1 MDIKSKARISG
12 LLESP
17 EWTKE
22 MEAYRTILERETHQP
37 LPNEMFLDYAKQLS
51 DKEKLAMAL
60 TLEFPFAR
68 RELRKWPDMLFVKLL
83 RTYVQQAPGNI
94 ALKRRLMLTVLQKL
108 PYKQDED
115 WPPLTALLDEQ
126 EKRLETEGFWSHY
139 WTLYFHPGKSE
150 EHDLWLLEMKKLE
163 ERWLQTGDADLL
175 GELPTEAEA
184 PEEEHTDHAKLDKK
198 IKILGDLYKKE
209 SSTRQRLE
217 HDLVQKNKLIRMKSK
232 EMELLEEEI
241 ERLRDEAEQAADM
254 ISQQQ
259 STQTERDRH
268 WKREQTDWLEERHH
282 FMEQIRALNQQ
293 NKRLERTI
301 EDQKKDLDYQ
311 EKDKANLKQA
321 ISDVRNQLTS
331 PESIAKLLSHS
342 IEMELASVA
351 QSVPASRNDD
361 SRHTALASRN
371 RMRKALDLLDA
382 LDQYLMLNTLPIEE
396 VQPLRNKQTVEPIVC
411 EELEPEVQAED
422 SHPLLHVQ
430 PSPNS
435 LYGTFFRR
443 DHGGFIR
450 LESGESFNITESLVQ
465 QHELQHEAE
474 MLCTPVKQ
482 DGKSLYY
489 DLQLL
494 FQGDDAFSPIHQ
506 FDGYIETGE
515 GHLWFCVDMNDP
527 SNRYQIHYKDI
538 EIQKPAHGDP
548 CSFNVAEGSHI
559 ARLTKL
565 YRLQGEVLTADA
577 GKTKPVHPAQ
587 AEQSAS
593 KKNKEK
599 RKLLMSKEQ
608 PTPFLQDCLIT
619 IVGGVRKWF
628 EHVVHE
634 SGAELAHDTGDHPER
649 VAAELRRSQAL
660 FLLITSTSHRATWDG
675 IDIAKMYGIPHF
687 VIQGSKSNLR
697 SLLWDHREMIS
708 KANR

>member
-1 MDIKSKARISG
+1 MDMKSKARISG

-94 ALKRRLMLTVLQKL
+94 ALKRRLMLTVIQRL
-108 PYKQDED
+108 PYRSDED
-115 WPPLTALLDEQ
+115 FPSLATLLDEQ
-126 EKRLETEGFWSHY
+126 EERLVTEGFWPHY
-139 WTLYFHPGKSE
+139 WTIYFHPGKSGD
-150 EHDLWLLEMKKLE
+150 HDLWLLEMKKLE
-163 ERWLQTGDADLL
+163 ERWMQSGEADQKI
-175 GELPTEAEA
+175 ELPEHEEP
-184 PEEEHTDHAKLDKK
+184 PEDDPADNGKLDKK

-217 HDLVQKNKLIRMKSK
+217 HDLVQKNKLLRMKSK

-241 ERLRDEAEQAADM
+241 ERLREEADMAAAM

-259 STQTERDRH
+259 NTQADRDRH
-268 WKREQTDWLEERHH
+268 WKQEQADWLEERHH

-293 NKRLERTI
+293 HKRLERTV
-301 EDQKKDLDYQ
+301 EEQKKDLDYQ
-311 EKDKANLKQA
+311 EKDKANLRQA
-321 ISDVRNQLTS
+321 ISDVRNQLNS
-331 PESIAKLLSHS
+331 PESIARLLSHS
-342 IEMELASVA
+342 LELELASVA
-351 QSVPASRNDD
+351 QAIPSSRNDD
-361 SRHTALASRN
+361 SRQASLASRN

-382 LDQYLMLNTLPIEE
+382 LDQYLMLNTLPLEDTERSREKRAAGPIE
-396 VQPLRNKQTVEPIVC
+396 C
-411 EELEPEVQAED
+411 EEQELEEQETE
-422 SHPLLHVQ
+422 SHPLLQVQ

-443 DHGGFIR
+443 DHGGFVR
-450 LESGESFNITESLVQ
+450 LENGETFNITESLVQ

-474 MLCTPVKQ
+474 LLCTPVKQ

-506 FDGYIETGE
+506 FDGYIESGE
-515 GHLWFCVDMNDP
+515 GHLWFCVDMNDS

-587 AEQSAS
+587 AEQAIY

-599 RKLLMSKEQ
+599 RKSFKEQ
-608 PTPFLQDCLIT
+608 PAPFLQDCLIT

-634 SGAELAHDTGDHPER
+634 SGAELAHDTGDHPDR
-649 VAAELRRSQAL
+649 IAADLRRSQAL

-687 VIQGSKSNLR
+687 IIQGSKSNLR
-697 SLLWDHREMIS
+697 SLLWDNREIIS
-708 KANR
+708 KSNR

>member
-1 MDIKSKARISG
+1 MDMKSKARISG
-12 LLESP
+12 LLEFP

-51 DKEKLAMAL
+51 DKEKLTIAL

-83 RTYVQQAPGNI
+83 RTYVQQSSGNI
-94 ALKRRLMLTVLQKL
+94 ALKRRLMLTILQRL
-108 PYKQDED
+108 RYKGDEE
-115 WPPLTALLDEQ
+115 WPALADLLDEQ
-126 EKRLETEGFWSHY
+126 EERLEAEGYWPHY
-139 WTLYFHPGKSE
+139 WTMYFHPAKSD

-163 ERWLQTGDADLL
+163 ERWLQNGDSSSE
-175 GELPTEAEA
+175 GEEIAEVES
-184 PEEEHTDHAKLDKK
+184 PEEEQADNSKLDKK

-217 HDLVQKNKLIRMKSK
+217 HDLVQKNKLLRMKSK
-232 EMELLEEEI
+232 EMELLDEEI
-241 ERLRDEAEQAADM
+241 ERLKDDAEQAAAM
-254 ISQQQ
+254 IAQQQ
-259 STQTERDRH
+259 RTQAERDRH
-268 WKREQTDWLEERHH
+268 WKQEQADWLEERHH

-293 NKRLERTI
+293 TKRLDRTI
-301 EDQKKDLDYQ
+301 EEHKKELDYQ
-311 EKDKANLKQA
+311 EKDKANLRQA
-321 ISDVRNQLTS
+321 ISDARNQLNS
-331 PESIAKLLSHS
+331 PESIARLLSHS
-342 IEMELASVA
+342 IEIELASVA
-351 QSVPASRNDD
+351 QSIPASRNDS
-361 SRHTALASRN
+361 SRQAAQASRA
-371 RMRKALDLLDA
+371 RIRKGLDLLDA
-382 LDQYLMLNTLPIEE
+382 LDHYLLLDTLPTEE
-396 VQPLRNKQTVEPIVC
+396 EQPDRAKQTAVPIDYEEQEPLT
-411 EELEPEVQAED
+411 EEDNALPPV
-422 SHPLLHVQ
+422 HVQ
-430 PSPNS
+430 PSANS

-450 LESGESFNITESLVQ
+450 LDNGESFNITESLVQ

-474 MLCTPVKQ
+474 LLCTPVKQ

-494 FQGDDAFSPIHQ
+494 FQGDDAFSPIQ
-506 FDGYIETGE
+506 QLDGYIETGE

-527 SNRYQIHYKDI
+527 SSRYQIHYKDI
-538 EIQKPAHGDP
+538 EIQKPSHGDP

-565 YRLQGEVLTADA
+565 YRLQGEALVLDA
-577 GKTKPVHPAQ
+577 GKAKPMHPAQ
-587 AEQSAS
+587 AEQSGS
-593 KKNKEK
+593 KKSKEK
-599 RKLLMSKEQ
+599 KKQLQSKEQ
-608 PTPFLQDCLIT
+608 PAPFLQDCLIT

-649 VAAELRRSQAL
+649 LAAELRRSQAL

-687 VIQGSKSNLR
+687 IIQGSKSNLR
-697 SLLWDHREMIS
+697 SLLWDNREIIS

>member
-1 MDIKSKARISG
+1 MKSKARISG

-83 RTYVQQAPGNI
+83 RSYVQQAPGNI
-94 ALKRRLMLTVLQKL
+94 ALKRRLMHTVIQRL
-108 PYKQDED
+108 PYKSDED
-115 WPPLTALLDEQ
+115 FPPLAALLDEQ
-126 EKRLETEGFWSHY
+126 EERLEAEGFWPHY
-139 WTLYFHPGKSE
+139 WTIYFHPAKSGD
-150 EHDLWLLEMKKLE
+150 HDLWLLEMKKLE
-163 ERWLQTGDADLL
+163 ERWMQSGEANLKS
-175 GELPTEAEA
+175 ELPEHEEP
-184 PEEEHTDHAKLDKK
+184 PEDEQSDNGKLDKK

-217 HDLVQKNKLIRMKSK
+217 HDLVQKNKLLRMKSK

-241 ERLRDEAEQAADM
+241 ERLREEADQAAAM

-259 STQTERDRH
+259 NTQTERDRH
-268 WKREQTDWLEERHH
+268 WKQEQADWLEERHH
-282 FMEQIRALNQQ
+282 FMEQIRSLNQQ
-293 NKRLERTI
+293 HKRLERTI
-301 EDQKKDLDYQ
+301 EEQKKDLDYQ
-311 EKDKANLKQA
+311 EKDKANLRQA
-321 ISDVRNQLTS
+321 ISDVRNQLNS
-331 PESIAKLLSHS
+331 PESIARLLSQS
-342 IEMELASVA
+342 LELELASVA
-351 QSVPASRNDD
+351 QTIPSSRNDD
-361 SRHTALASRN
+361 SRHAALASRN

-382 LDQYLMLNTLPIEE
+382 LDQYLQLNDLPLENTERSRAKSAAEPIE
-396 VQPLRNKQTVEPIVC
+396 C
-411 EELEPEVQAED
+411 EEQEPEEQEPDA
-422 SHPLLHVQ
+422 HPLLQVQ

-443 DHGGFIR
+443 DHGGFVR
-450 LESGESFNITESLVQ
+450 LENGESFNITESLVQ

-474 MLCTPVKQ
+474 LLCTPVKQ

-506 FDGYIETGE
+506 YDGYIESGE
-515 GHLWFCVDMNDP
+515 GHLWFCVDMNDS

-587 AEQSAS
+587 AEQAIY

-599 RKLLMSKEQ
+599 RKTFKEQ
-608 PTPFLQDCLIT
+608 PSPFLQDCLIT

-649 VAAELRRSQAL
+649 VAADLRRSQAL

-687 VIQGSKSNLR
+687 IIQGSKSNLR
-697 SLLWDHREMIS
+697 SLLWDNREIIS
-708 KANR
+708 KSNR